1 MSNELGMS
9 RIQLYRKVKAL
20 TNYSP
25 VEFITL
31 FRLKKAVSIMKMTD
45 TNLAQIAYQVGF
57 SAPSY
62 FSKSFKK
69 YYGKSPS
76 EYLKAIK
83 GV

>member
-25 VEFITL
+25 VEFITF

-69 YYGKSPS
+69 YYGKSQS

>member
-1 MSNELGMS
+1 
-9 RIQLYRKVKAL
+9 
-20 TNYSP
+20 

-31 FRLKKAVSIMKMTD
+31 FRLRKAAHLMKMTD

-69 YYGKSPS
+69 YYHKSPS
-76 EYLKAIK
+76 EYLKEMRNI
-83 GV
+83 